1 MTRGFSLYLDW
12 VRAFAALV
20 VVLVHLAYE
29 RFTGGD
35 LAALRAWDY
44 GRDAVMLFF
53 VLSGLVI
60 AFAAER
66 DGSGSRFA
74 FNRLTRLLSVLV
86 PALVLTWALDNTG
99 RAVNSAA
106 YEGWWFA
113 DLPLLT
119 FLARGLTATNEWFY
133 IPVRLGTNGPLWS
146 LSYEVAYYLLF
157 GIAVFARGAWRF
169 VLLAVIVLLAGPR
182 VLILMPAWLAGVW
195 AWRMIKRNPTWLNRR
210 QALLCALIFPLFYI
224 FAVASNLPEGLVALS
239 QRAVAPLSLHA
250 LIGFSA
256 DFAWNLPMAGLF
268 ALHLVAMARL
278 LGDSTPAR
286 LGKTIRWIAGASFT
300 IYVLHYP
307 LMQVLHAVLPIDLPA
322 RGLLL
327 LCLTL
332 LGALFV
338 AEVTE
343 RRLKELRRWMTNARV
358 GTLSSSPRTLP
369 RAKLGDDDGSP
380 SRLAGR

>member
-12 VRAFAALV
+12 VRASAALV
-20 VVLVHLAYE
+20 VVLVHLAYD
-29 RFTGGD
+29 RFTGGE

-66 DGSGSRFA
+66 DGNASRFA

-86 PALVLTWALDNTG
+86 PALVLTWVLDGTG
-99 RAVNSAA
+99 RAVDPTA
-106 YEGWWFA
+106 YKGWWFS

-133 IPVRLGTNGPLWS
+133 TPVRIGTNGPLWS

-157 GIAVFARGAWRF
+157 GIAVFMRGGWR
-169 VLLAVIVLLAGPR
+169 LLLLLLITLLAGPR

-195 AWRMIKRNPTWLNRR
+195 AWRTIKQNPAWLTRR
-210 QALLCALIFPLFYI
+210 RALLCALVFPLFYFI
-224 FAVASNLPEGLVALS
+224 AVTSNLPEGLSALS
-239 QRAVAPLSLHA
+239 QRAAAPLSLHA
-250 LIGFSA
+250 LLGFSA

-278 LGDSTPAR
+278 LGDRTPVR
-286 LGKTIRWIAGASFT
+286 LGSAIRWMAGASFT

-307 LMQVLHAVLPIDLPA
+307 LMQALQAVLPLDLPV

-327 LCLTL
+327 LGLTL
-332 LGALFV
+332 LGTLLV

-343 RRLKELRRWMTNARV
+343 RRLGELRRRMRSVWIVVQCAW
-358 GTLSSSPRTLP
+358 PRP
-369 RAKLGDDDGSP
+369 REGSRQHRSLG
-380 SRLAGR
+380 